1 MPITDSIDRSF
12 VTGLNNFLHHRAGT
26 LEVNSTNWGDETT
39 EAIRKWLHKIRAKVP
54 KNNQKQHKLRSGSFH
69 GRVLGRRVQNRQM
82 GVENY
87 RYSAAIS
94 QRPEQ
99 CKPANNETHEQFY
112 CARACQ
118 ILEQLSQR
126 LNA

>member
-26 LEVNSTNWGDETT
+26 LDVNSTNWGDETT
-39 EAIRKWLHKIRAKVP
+39 EAIRKWLHKIRAKVQKLV
-54 KNNQKQHKLRSGSFH
+54 KNQHKLDSGPFY
-69 GRVLGRRVQNRQM
+69 RRILGRRVQNRQM
-82 GVENY
+82 GVEND

-99 CKPANNETHEQFY
+99 CQPANNQTHEQFY

-126 LNA
+126 LNV